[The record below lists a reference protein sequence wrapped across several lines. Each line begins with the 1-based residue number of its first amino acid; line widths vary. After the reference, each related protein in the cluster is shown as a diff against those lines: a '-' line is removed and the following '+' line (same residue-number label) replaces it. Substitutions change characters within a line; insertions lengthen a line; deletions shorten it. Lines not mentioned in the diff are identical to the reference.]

1 MKPGWPQKASPDDAT
16 DKPMFAIEVGQ
27 EGHLKES
34 KIRFK
39 VTSIDGDNVSIR
51 YKGTR
56 TDGLISK
63 ADLEQYSNMD
73 EPEVT
78 TAERLKAIGLHHAS
92 SLHPEPECDD
102 WDVDMGIYLVLV

>member
-1 MKPGWPQKASPDDAT
+1 MKPGYPPSPT
-16 DKPMFAIEVGQ
+16 VVEKPMFAVEVGQ

-39 VTSIDGDNVSIR
+39 VTAIDGDNVSIR

-56 TDGLISK
+56 TDGLITK

-92 SLHPEPECDD
+92 SWPQEPECDD
-102 WDVDMGIYLVLV
+102 WDVDLAYCIC